1 MRDVNVGLA
10 ALSSVGTLSGTPREI
25 GEQLRRSGAQRAIAL
40 TFAHENER
48 TVRAIAE
55 ALGSLAPMVAGLI
68 KRRQREALDKIV
80 DALVPSVPLPEHMLV
95 EARMTAHARG
105 EVLASGDW
113 LTAAQVA
120 ELAGFSTSNPSA
132 QPNKWKK
139 DGQIFAIR
147 HQGLDY
153 FPAYGLDAEAGFRP
167 LKSLAP
173 ILAVFGEEKDGWGLA
188 YWFASANS
196 FLGGKRPQDV
206 LAKSPDRVRAA
217 AVDELAEIA
226 HG

>member
-1 MRDVNVGLA
+1 MRH
-10 ALSSVGTLSGTPREI
+10 
-25 GEQLRRSGAQRAIAL
+25 SGAERAIAL
-40 TFAHENER
+40 TFSHESER

-68 KRRQREALDKIV
+68 KRRQREAMDKIV
-80 DALVPSVPLPEHMLV
+80 DALVPTVPLPEHMLV
-95 EARMTAHARG
+95 EARMTALARS

-120 ELAGFSTSNPSA
+120 ELAGFSPSNLSA

-139 DGQIFAIR
+139 DGQSFAIR
-147 HQGLDY
+147 HQGMDY
-153 FPAYGLDAEAGFRP
+153 FPVYGLDAEAGYRP

-173 ILAVFGEEKDGWGLA
+173 ILAVFGATKDGWGLA

-196 FLGGKRPQDV
+196 VPRTC
-206 LAKSPDRVRAA
+206 
-217 AVDELAEIA
+217 
-226 HG
+226 